1 MKKKARFFHELCNEM
16 KGKMRGMLCREVNFV
31 HDKAPLQLAIVAK
44 EEVKNVNLKS
54 VIFPL

>member
-1 MKKKARFFHELCNEM
+1 
-16 KGKMRGMLCREVNFV
+16 MLRREVNLV

-54 VIFPL
+54 LTIPLIV